1 MSLNYTE
8 CYTHYCMQIP
18 YVKDVKTDIEES
30 NLTQFNKRLLKILH
44 RERFKDGKSSRNG
57 ALSLHV
63 Q

>member
-1 MSLNYTE
+1 
-8 CYTHYCMQIP
+8 MQIP
-18 YVKDVKTDIEES
+18 YVKDVRPDVEES

-44 RERFKDGKSSRNG
+44 RERLKDGKSSRNG